1 MRLGEGDLKLDGN
14 GVPDSR
20 RGTINKRAVGKSK
33 IRESIPG
40 EFAKSVI
47 ERRSGAT
54 NSSHSAGN
62 IKDFEG
68 GKRDLRAE
76 YKAIEDRATADMMFM
91 WVMDE
96 PVIPETKASFE
107 AL

>member
-1 MRLGEGDLKLDGN
+1 MGEEDLKLDGK

-20 RGTINKRAVGKSK
+20 RGTSINSAVGKSK
-33 IRESIPG
+33 MNESVPG

-54 NSSHSAGN
+54 SNSHSAGN
-62 IKDFEG
+62 ARDFEG

-76 YKAIEDRATADMMFM
+76 YKAMED
-91 WVMDE
+91 
-96 PVIPETKASFE
+96 
-107 AL
+107 

>member
-1 MRLGEGDLKLDGN
+1 MGEEDLKLDGK

-20 RGTINKRAVGKSK
+20 RGTINKRMVGKSK
-33 IRESIPG
+33 TSESIPG

-54 NSSHSAGN
+54 SNSHSAGN

-76 YKAIEDRATADMMFM
+76 YKAIED
-91 WVMDE
+91 
-96 PVIPETKASFE
+96 
-107 AL
+107 

>member
-1 MRLGEGDLKLDGN
+1 MLFGEGALRLDGK

-20 RGTINKRAVGKSK
+20 RGTIINSAVGKSK
-33 IRESIPG
+33 TRESIPG

-54 NSSHSAGN
+54 SNSHSAGN
-62 IKDFEG
+62 TKDFVG

-76 YKAIEDRATADMMFM
+76 YKAMED
-91 WVMDE
+91 
-96 PVIPETKASFE
+96 
-107 AL
+107 

>member
-1 MRLGEGDLKLDGN
+1 MWALYVVRAGSWTIGDCCARLGEGDLKLDGK

-20 RGTINKRAVGKSK
+20 RGTTINSAVGKS
-33 IRESIPG
+33 RTNESIPG

-54 NSSHSAGN
+54 SNSHSAGN
-62 IKDFEG
+62 TRDFEW

-76 YKAIEDRATADMMFM
+76 YKAIED
-91 WVMDE
+91 
-96 PVIPETKASFE
+96 
-107 AL
+107 